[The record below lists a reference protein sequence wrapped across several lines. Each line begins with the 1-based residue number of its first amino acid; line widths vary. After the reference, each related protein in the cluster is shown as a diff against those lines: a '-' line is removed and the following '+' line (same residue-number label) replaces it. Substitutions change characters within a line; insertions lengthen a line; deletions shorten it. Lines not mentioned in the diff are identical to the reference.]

1 MILEILTILYIIG
14 VGCTLQSYKY
24 DLKISSIYPL
34 LFFIISPILI
44 LIKLGI
50 LLTEKEI

>member
-14 VGCTLQSYKY
+14 IGCTLQAYKD
-24 DLKISSIYPL
+24 DLKTAGIYPL
-34 LFFIISPILI
+34 LFFITSPILI